1 MCNDTIMIKGND
13 MTFTSPRTGLTYAVE
28 AKTDRRVVAYT
39 DGQAVW
45 ADETTW
51 NLFLDGK
58 FVQFSL
64 TEAGIPDAIARAEG
78 YTDGVYSSRF
88 D

>member
-1 MCNDTIMIKGND
+1 MNKGND
-13 MTFTSPRTGLTYAVE
+13 MTFTSPRTGLTYTVE
-28 AKTDRRVVAYT
+28 PKLNHRVVAFV

-45 ADETTW
+45 ADESTW
-51 NLFLDGK
+51 NIFLDGK
-58 FVQFSL
+58 PVQFSL

-78 YTDGVYSSRF
+78 VHDGVYSSAR

>member
-1 MCNDTIMIKGND
+1 MIKGND
-13 MTFTSPRTGLTYAVE
+13 MSFTSPRTNLTYTVE
-28 AKTDRRVVAYT
+28 AKTDRRVVAYVE
-39 DGQAVW
+39 GQAVW

-78 YTDGVYSSRF
+78 VHDGWTSSRF

>member
-1 MCNDTIMIKGND
+1 MKNETT
-13 MTFTSPRTGLTYAVE
+13 MTHTSPRTGLTYTVE
-28 AKTDRRVVAYT
+28 AKTDRRVVAYA

-58 FVQFSL
+58 PVQFSL

-78 YTDGVYSSRF
+78 VHDGVYSSAR